1 MPRHRG
7 SATSSDR
14 GAATAPSSTPRPE
27 DHPGADQW
35 VPPNATVAE
44 LRAAVNDCRGCDLYL
59 ASCQAVMGEGPPDA
73 HVMVVGEQPG
83 DREDLAGRPFVGPAG
98 QLLDRALGD
107 AGFDPG
113 AVFRTNVVKHFRH
126 THRGKRRIH
135 EGPSRWHVAAC
146 EPWLLAE
153 LGAVRPSVVVLLGAT
168 AGQAV
173 FGPSFRVGAMRGRRL
188 DWPAGHPS
196 PWAPPAVLATAHP
209 SSVLRSRRRDED
221 LAALVADLAV
231 ARQLLDDL
239 PDD

>member
-1 MPRHRG
+1 M
-7 SATSSDR
+7 SSSGR
-14 GAATAPSSTPRPE
+14 GAATAPPHRPRPE
-27 DHPGADQW
+27 DFPGAAQW
-35 VPPNATVAE
+35 VPPRASVAE
-44 LRAAVNDCRGCDLYL
+44 LRAAVNDCRGCDLFL

-83 DREDLAGRPFVGPAG
+83 DQEDLAGRPFVGPAG
-98 QLLDRALGD
+98 RLLDWALAD

-126 THRGKRRIH
+126 TQRGKRRIH

-173 FGPSFRVGAMRGRRL
+173 FGTSFRVGAMRGRRL
-188 DWPAGHPS
+188 EWPAEHPS
-196 PWAPPAVLATAHP
+196 AWAPTAVVATAHP

-221 LAALVADLAV
+221 LSVLVADLV
-231 ARQLLDDL
+231 MARQLLDDL
-239 PDD
+239 SED